1 MPEESTIPTHPYWD
15 VFPKLIRVSTSEFPQ
30 TIPLSIRGS
39 VESPVFES
47 SNSDVAEVDESGNV
61 ICGMQ
66 PGAALVMVWHS
77 DDRLSVRHVQVEVY
91 GTPMGGGEMP
101 S

>member
-15 VFPKLIRVSTSEFPQ
+15 VFPKLVRVSTSEWTQ
-30 TIPLSIRGS
+30 AIPLSIRGS

-47 SNSDVAEVDESGNV
+47 SNNDVAEVDEAGNV

>member
-1 MPEESTIPTHPYWD
+1 MPEESTILTHPYWD
-15 VFPKLIRVSTSEFPQ
+15 VFPKLIRVSTSEWPQ
-30 TIPLSIRGS
+30 AIPLSIRGS

-47 SNSDVAEVDESGNV
+47 SNNDVAEVDEAGNV

-66 PGAALVMVWHS
+66 PGAAVVMVWHS
-77 DDRLSVRHVQVEVY
+77 DDRLSVRHVQIEVY
-91 GTPMGGGEMP
+91 GTPMGGGQP

>member
-15 VFPKLIRVSTSEFPQ
+15 VFPKLVRVSTSNFPQ
-30 TIPLSIRGS
+30 SIPLSIRGS

-47 SNSDVAEVDESGNV
+47 SNSDVADVDEVGNV

-66 PGAALVMVWHS
+66 PGAAIVMIWHS
-77 DDRLSVRHVQVEVY
+77 DARESVRHVQVEVY
-91 GTPMGGGEMP
+91 GTPVGGGEMP